1 MSSQTPGATD
11 AGAPSGP
18 SPRLQLRLLVG
29 VHDGL
34 VSGINTYIEN
44 VAVAAATAVT
54 DVTLLVADDTL
65 AERVGRRVS
74 DRGVRV
80 VSLAMAAPSSAEAIR
95 SRLSPAYAAQRLASA
110 VRRAPA
116 RVGTGYDAVHLN
128 HPHLARALR
137 PAARRVYVAAWFYPH
152 SLGSRVRRTWL
163 DSGGRFP
170 RSAVLAMKG
179 ALHYRN
185 DARGYADADLVVAPT
200 RLLEA
205 DLRRRGIAAMQC
217 TPPAGSLPVAAP
229 PPARDAR
236 GAPRLLV
243 CCGDLGHPRKNVA
256 LALEA
261 LRILGTSGTRLE
273 LELIGGN
280 AHALVAQLRRM
291 PATITVA
298 SPGRLPEQE
307 VQRRMRAADALLF
320 PSRYEEWGYVAVE
333 AALQGTPVI
342 TLPVYPFAE
351 MLPAPLGVRAEGTT
365 PAAYATAITR
375 CLAGAPDRAAV
386 VASAEG
392 RFGAVKT
399 GQSLAAV
406 WTTSRAEAT
415 GRRGQPP
422 G

>member
-1 MSSQTPGATD
+1 MSSQTPGVTD
-11 AGAPSGP
+11 AGAPHVP
-18 SPRLQLRLLVG
+18 PPRLQLRLLVG

-74 DRGVRV
+74 EHGVRV
-80 VSLAMAAPSSAEAIR
+80 VSLAMATPSSAEAIR
-95 SRLSPAYAAQRLASA
+95 ARLSPAYAAQRLSSA
-110 VRRAPA
+110 VRHARE
-116 RVGTGYDAVHLN
+116 RVGTDYDAVHLN
-128 HPHLARALR
+128 HPHLARTLR
-137 PAARRVYVAAWFYPH
+137 PVARRVYVAAWFYPH
-152 SLGSRVRRTWL
+152 SLPSRVRRTWL

-179 ALHYRN
+179 AVHYRN
-185 DARGYADADLVVAPT
+185 DARGYAAADLVVAPT

-205 DLRRRGIAAMQC
+205 DLRQRGIAAIQC
-217 TPPAGSLPVAAP
+217 TPPAGSLPVSAP
-229 PPARDAR
+229 PSRRMAR

-261 LRILGTSGTRLE
+261 LRILGRSGTRLE

-280 AHALVAQLRRM
+280 ENALAGQLRQM
-291 PATITVA
+291 PAAITVTT
-298 SPGRLPEQE
+298 PGRLPAQE
-307 VQRRMRAADALLF
+307 VQTRMRAANALLF

-365 PAAYATAITR
+365 PAAYATAIIR

-386 VASAEG
+386 AASAES
-392 RFGAVKT
+392 RFGAVNT
-399 GQSLAAV
+399 GQSLAAL
-406 WTTSRAEAT
+406 WHTSRAEAT
-415 GRRGQPP
+415 GQRAHAP